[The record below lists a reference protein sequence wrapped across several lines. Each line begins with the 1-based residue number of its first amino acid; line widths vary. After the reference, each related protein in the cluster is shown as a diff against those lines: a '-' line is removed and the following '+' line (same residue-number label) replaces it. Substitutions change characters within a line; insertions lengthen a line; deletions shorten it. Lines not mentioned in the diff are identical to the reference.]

1 MAETLADMCNI
12 IRTEYGYR
20 IELTLSQEC
29 SCVDDLPIDRQR
41 EVADF
46 IMRTKLEN
54 LILNLDSEVIKKT
67 YEKGFEN
74 GQLYLKQQIREELGK
89 LDAKEAKNEN

>member
-1 MAETLADMCNI
+1 MAETLADMCDI

-20 IELTLSQEC
+20 IELTLSQDC
-29 SCVDDLPIDRQR
+29 TCVDEVPIDRQR

-46 IMRTKLEN
+46 VMRTKLEN
-54 LILNLDSEVIKKT
+54 LILNFDPEVIKKT
-67 YEKGFEN
+67 YEKGFES

-89 LDAKEAKNEN
+89 LDQKEADDEN